1 LAEEYE
7 GRVTV
12 VGPAWKSSL
21 EDTAEVAEALMPSGR
36 VLWGLDET
44 QEIFSAYG
52 IGGQPAGAIIA
63 ADGSLVV
70 TWPGARSTDEIREAL
85 DEVLSGSNSFSIGSA
100 SLSGP
105 G

>member
-1 LAEEYE
+1 MNAVE
-7 GRVTV
+7 
-12 VGPAWKSSL
+12 PACRSSL

-52 IGGQPAGAIIA
+52 IGGQPIGAMVA

-70 TWPGARSTDEIREAL
+70 TWPGARSADEIREAL
-85 DEVLSGSNSFSIGSA
+85 DTLLANT
-100 SLSGP
+100 
-105 G
+105 